1 MKKFVLLFLVATLC
15 FAKAISSDNPII
27 IDHSCTQ
34 LNQVPDYWVEKAKS
48 TFRLAYGHTSHGSQ
62 IVSGM
67 TLLES
72 IPNSIYTVNDG
83 ESSLYLND
91 GSLLKGDLGNPDR
104 ETWASRTR
112 DMLTNNTQ
120 NINMVMWSWC
130 GQVDGSVADIN
141 KYLNLMDELETEFP
155 SITFVY
161 MTGHLDGSGED
172 GNVNQRNEQIRTFCK
187 ENNKILFDFADIESY
202 DPDGNYFL
210 DKDADDQ
217 CNYDGGN
224 WADEWCAAHPGECED
239 CSCAHSKCINCQQKG
254 KAFWWMMA
262 RIAGW
267 DGLTSIEET
276 NTEAPSLSPNPAND
290 YIEISYNLN
299 RSESYFN
306 RRVSYL
312 NRRVNPT
319 AEIENTV
326 KIYNSFGEN
335 IKINGNEKSHSG
347 NSIRIDISA
356 LPAGIYFVKI
366 GSHSE
371 KFVVVR

>member
-1 MKKFVLLFLVATLC
+1 MKKLVLFLFLLPIFFVNAY
-15 FAKAISSDNPII
+15 SNDNAII
-27 IDHSCTQ
+27 IDHNCTK
-34 LNQVPDYWVEKAKS
+34 LNKVPDTWVEKTKS
-48 TFRLAYGHTSHGSQ
+48 QYRIAYGHTSHGSQ

-91 GSLLKGDLGNPDR
+91 ASLLKGDLGNPDR
-104 ETWASRTR
+104 VTWASRTR
-112 DMLTNNTQ
+112 DMLTNNTK

-130 GQVDGSVADIN
+130 GQVNGSEADIN

-187 ENNKILFDFADIESY
+187 NNNKILFDFADIESY

-224 WADEWCAAHPGECED
+224 WADEWCAANPGECEN
-239 CSCAHSKCINCQQKG
+239 CSCAHSKCLNCQQKG

-276 NTEAPSLSPNPAND
+276 NTAAPSLSPNPAND
-290 YIEISYNLN
+290 YIEISSNLN
-299 RSESYFN
+299 HSESYLN

-319 AEIENTV
+319 AEIQTTL

-335 IKINGNEKSHSG
+335 IKINGNEISHSE
-347 NSIRIDISA
+347 NSIRIDISD
-356 LPAGIYFVKI
+356 LPAGMYFVKI